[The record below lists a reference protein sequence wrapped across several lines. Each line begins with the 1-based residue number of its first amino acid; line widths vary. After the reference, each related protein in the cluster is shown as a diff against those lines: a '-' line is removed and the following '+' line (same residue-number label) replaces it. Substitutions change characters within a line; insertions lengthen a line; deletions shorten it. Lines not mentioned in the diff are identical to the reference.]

1 MAKKRISSTY
11 LVAEYLLKN
20 KKKSYI
26 HDMKKV
32 TKCNNVGQRVL
43 TLRRTFGWEIDTI
56 FEGYI
61 DGVPVYH
68 YRLINPMRIPEKY

>member
-1 MAKKRISSTY
+1 MAKKRINSTY

-43 TLRRTFGWEIDTI
+43 TLRRTFGW
-56 FEGYI
+56 
-61 DGVPVYH
+61 
-68 YRLINPMRIPEKY
+68 